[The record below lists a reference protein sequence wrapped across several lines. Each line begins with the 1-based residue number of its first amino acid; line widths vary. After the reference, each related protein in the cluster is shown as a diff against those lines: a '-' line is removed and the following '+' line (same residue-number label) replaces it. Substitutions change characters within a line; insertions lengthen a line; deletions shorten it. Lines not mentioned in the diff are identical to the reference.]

1 MKKALLILILSIAL
15 VLCGCSAEQGLDASR
30 SDQIISDAGKYVIST
45 EGKVIINTDTGEET
59 AILHNIFNTDRIS
72 KVCANGSKIYCLT
85 EGSKT
90 TIIEIDTTDFSENVI
105 YERSNET
112 YNFFGVQPVSYS
124 VETFINEHIDYFA
137 VGENSIYFYNDINKT
152 VKWYDRFTKTESIL
166 LSDISEPVFAGDA
179 IYFISS
185 GRMLSCYSFS
195 TDTTTVIAPD
205 IAVSQIIFDGEQIWF
220 RQVASDSNIGYINE
234 NGDPV
239 MTDVSA
245 NSFCALKDTLYY
257 IGDDSYVYRTSENS
271 TDERFTDLKPIIIKA
286 LPEANCLYL
295 YCYDRF
301 GKIYIVSADNDDI
314 IKEIEL

>member
-1 MKKALLILILSIAL
+1 MKKPLIILILSIAL
-15 VLCGCSAEQGLDASR
+15 VLYGCSAEQELDASR

-72 KVCANGSKIYCLT
+72 KVCAGSNKIYCLT
-85 EGSKT
+85 EGSKI

-105 YERSNET
+105 YERSNGT

-152 VKWYDRFTKTESIL
+152 VKRYDKVTKTESTL
-166 LSDISEPVFAGDA
+166 LSDVSYPVFAGDD

-195 TDTTTVIAPD
+195 ADTTTVLVPD

-220 RQVASDSNIGYINE
+220 RQVASYSNIGYFNDNFE
-234 NGDPV
+234 PV

-245 NSFCALKDTLYY
+245 SSFCALKGTLYY
-257 IGDDSYVYRTSENS
+257 IGDDGYVYRKSENN

-286 LPEANCLYL
+286 LPEANCLYF
-295 YCYDRF
+295 YCF
-301 GKIYIVSADNDDI
+301 NQSGKIYIVSADKSDI